1 MWSYTHIFTITIS
14 GLNMQLN
21 GQKQFKISCKI
32 EKVLLWTPPPSP
44 LEMNVLPCPPQPPLP
59 TK

>member
-32 EKVLLWTPPPSP
+32 EKVLLWTPPS
-44 LEMNVLPCPPQPPLP
+44 LPPRDECATVPPLP